1 MTPQLQMSLIE
12 IDQAIND
19 FKLNKI
25 DTFVM
30 KNCQH
35 SKLN

>member
-19 FKLNKI
+19 FKLKQDRYI
-25 DTFVM
+25 CYEELPTL
-30 KNCQH
+30 KT
-35 SKLN
+35 